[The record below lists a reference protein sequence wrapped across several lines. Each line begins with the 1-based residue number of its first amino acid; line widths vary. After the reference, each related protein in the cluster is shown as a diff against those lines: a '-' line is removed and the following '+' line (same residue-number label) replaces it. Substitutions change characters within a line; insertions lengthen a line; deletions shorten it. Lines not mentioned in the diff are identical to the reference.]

1 MKYSEGKIGR
11 IFTLRLENG
20 DKLPDIIEKFAL
32 EKKINSALVLYL
44 GGANKTSKVVVG
56 PKDSNSVSP
65 IPMVTSLKGISES
78 HGLGTIFLNEK
89 KIPILHMHASFGRKT
104 KTITGCVRKG
114 VNIWLVGEIVILEI
128 LNTTGTRKIDHKS
141 GFELLDF

>member
-56 PKDSNSVSP
+56 PKDNNSVSP

-89 KIPILHMHASFGRKT
+89 KNRTIVMSHRGHYNRSFVQDLSR
-104 KTITGCVRKG
+104 
-114 VNIWLVGEIVILEI
+114 
-128 LNTTGTRKIDHKS
+128 
-141 GFELLDF
+141 